1 MNSDATN
8 CEFVAMPD
16 EAYLTLLNR
25 INTSATK
32 LAIALD
38 HPDHRV
44 KNNLQQMCA
53 VSIPAIC
60 HAEFVY
66 RLRDKLNE
74 DAYLL
79 RFFTALYFDVF
90 SYGVTVDKVNYGF
103 ENAVKNIA
111 QGVVMRVRPRPPAAN
126 KGFNASHP
134 LSTTVIKPMEGEL
147 HELARTFD
155 MELDKFLEFHP
166 ELVLLILLAQA
177 RFSNPV

>member
-1 MNSDATN
+1 MNSDATTG
-8 CEFVAMPD
+8 EFVAMPD

-32 LAIALD
+32 LLITLD
-38 HPDHRV
+38 HPDERV
-44 KNNLQQMCA
+44 KDDLQQMCA
-53 VSIPAIC
+53 LGIPAIC

-66 RLRDKLNE
+66 RLRDKLNK

-111 QGVVMRVRPRPPAAN
+111 QGVVMRVRSRPLATN
-126 KGFNASHP
+126 KSFSALYP
-134 LSTTVIKPMEGEL
+134 LETVIKPIEGEL
-147 HELARTFD
+147 HELAKTLE
-155 MELDKFLEFHP
+155 MKLDKFLEFHP